1 MEPEHIRLD
10 YNQLTTFI
18 RNFMGSRTNRIIP
31 KYGYVDQK
39 IMQDELKQE
48 RLAYVKKDGEWVPVI
63 KREGPK
69 DMEDNKLKP

>member
-1 MEPEHIRLD
+1 
-10 YNQLTTFI
+10 
-18 RNFMGSRTNRIIP
+18 
-31 KYGYVDQK
+31 
-39 IMQDELKQE
+39 MQDELKQE